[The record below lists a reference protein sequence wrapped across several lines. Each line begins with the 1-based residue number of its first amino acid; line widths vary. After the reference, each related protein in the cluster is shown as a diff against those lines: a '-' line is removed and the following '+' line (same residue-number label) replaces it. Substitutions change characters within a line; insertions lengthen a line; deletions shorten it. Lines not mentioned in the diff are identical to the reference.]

1 MAFTGQLSTRRKTST
16 TSLPRASSS
25 ILSSSIANLVQN
37 APSRNTLIQ
46 FLSLSLSLPF
56 FFTSFSKTARG
67 WRGEQRMNMCIS
79 IWGERKGKKCHEAV
93 IKNDGFQGNSR
104 TLRDPPS
111 PPPAP
116 PLPRLKSL
124 VVVVKNISWPRRHPS
139 YERA

>member
-46 FLSLSLSLPF
+46 FLSLSLSSLFLYIIFQNGTWLTRWTTYEYPF
-56 FFTSFSKTARG
+56 ERRG
-67 WRGEQRMNMCIS
+67 R
-79 IWGERKGKKCHEAV
+79 GKKCHEAV